1 MPPPASAATAPG
13 PLGAGVRRPGLRA
26 LRSDEAL
33 ARRAGAGD
41 HEAFAVLY
49 ARYAPRL
56 ESYSRSIVR
65 NDEDARDALRS
76 TMTNAWLALRRRDR
90 EIVVRPWLY
99 RIAHNEAV
107 TVLRRW
113 RPAGEL
119 SEHVPDAGPGP
130 HARALVREDLGA
142 TVASIRA
149 LPDRL
154 AHRLLLRELSG
165 LSYDEVGAVLGT
177 APDDARKAVSEAR
190 SALTVDRA
198 ARAEDCAAIRETLS
212 GGDGRRRRA
221 RRVRSHLRS
230 CAPCR
235 SWDRVQ
241 RDRRDRL
248 AALPLGAV
256 PAGGLW
262 ARVAGVLGAG
272 TASRRS
278 DSRRPRAEERRA
290 SAEPRVTRRASRVGL
305 LQRSPIVELGSAARF
320 APCCGQD
327 RPDRHAR

>member
-1 MPPPASAATAPG
+1 MSTSA
-13 PLGAGVRRPGLRA
+13 LRRPGLRP

-56 ESYSRSIVR
+56 ESYCRSIVR
-65 NDEDARDALRS
+65 NDEDARDALQS
-76 TMTNAWLALRRRDR
+76 TMTNAWLALGRRDR
-90 EIVVRPWLY
+90 EIIVRPWLY

-107 TVLRRW
+107 TVLRRR

-119 SEHVPDAGPGP
+119 AETVPDAGPGP
-130 HARALVREDLGA
+130 HARALVREDLSA

-154 AHRLLLRELSG
+154 AHPLLLRELSG

-177 APDDARKAVSEAR
+177 APDDARKAVFEAR
-190 SALTVDRA
+190 WALTVDRA

-212 GGDGRRRRA
+212 DGDGRRRRA
-221 RRVRSHLRS
+221 RRVRSHLRG

-235 SWDRVQ
+235 EWDRV
-241 RDRRDRL
+241 
-248 AALPLGAV
+248 
-256 PAGGLW
+256 
-262 ARVAGVLGAG
+262 
-272 TASRRS
+272 
-278 DSRRPRAEERRA
+278 
-290 SAEPRVTRRASRVGL
+290 
-305 LQRSPIVELGSAARF
+305 
-320 APCCGQD
+320 
-327 RPDRHAR
+327 